1 MTRSK
6 KSTENEVVK
15 PGKELIA
22 SKADGITKKLLKKV
36 NEGITRITMDLSAV
50 KKMDSVGLGM
60 IMATHNTLKN
70 AGEGLAL
77 IKVSQEI
84 SRVFNAMG
92 FGTHIKWDV
101 IE

>member
-1 MTRSK
+1 MARSK
-6 KSTENEVVK
+6 QSTENEVVK

-60 IMATHNTLKN
+60 IMATHNTLNN
-70 AGEGLAL
+70 AGGGLAL
-77 IKVSQEI
+77 INVPQEI
-84 SRVFNAMG
+84 SGVFKAMG
-92 FGTHIKWDV
+92 FAPHIEWDP
-101 IE
+101 IA